1 MNINL
6 TMFGQLIMF
15 AMFTWFCMKFVWPP
29 IVIAM
34 EQRKKHIESGLLAA
48 ERGRSEQEEAQVKAQ
63 EMINQSKDQAAE
75 IIANATRQASNMV
88 EDAKDVALKE
98 VGKVKVQAQAQLE
111 QDTSRVRNELKN
123 QMSDLVMQGVSA
135 VLDKEVDAKVHQQML
150 GKLSQSLS

>member
-34 EQRKKHIESGLLAA
+34 EERKKRIESGLLAA
-48 ERGRSEQEEAQVKAQ
+48 ERGRSEQEEAQIKAQ
-63 EMINQSKDQAAE
+63 EMINQSKDQAAD
-75 IIANATRQASNMV
+75 IIVNATRQALNMI
-88 EDAKDVALKE
+88 EDAKNVALKE
-98 VGKVKVQAQAQLE
+98 AGKVKAQAQTQLE
-111 QDTSRVRNELKN
+111 QDTIQTRNELKN
-123 QMSDLVMQGVSA
+123 QVSDLVMQGVSA
-135 VLDKEVDAKVHQQML
+135 VLAKEVDAKVHQQML

>member
-29 IVIAM
+29 IVMAM
-34 EQRKKHIESGLLAA
+34 EQRKKRIESGLLAA

-98 VGKVKVQAQAQLE
+98 VDKVKAQAQAQLE

-123 QMSDLVMQGVSA
+123 QVSDLVMQGVSS
-135 VLDKEVDAKVHQQML
+135 VLDKEVDVKVHQQML

>member
-34 EQRKKHIESGLLAA
+34 EQRKKRIESGLLAA

-88 EDAKDVALKE
+88 EDAKGVALKE
-98 VGKVKVQAQAQLE
+98 VGKVKAQAQAQLE

>member
-15 AMFTWFCMKFVWPP
+15 TMFTWFCMKFVWPP
-29 IVIAM
+29 IVMTM
-34 EQRKKHIESGLLAA
+34 EERKKRIESGLLAA
-48 ERGRSEQEEAQVKAQ
+48 ERGRSEQEEMQAKAQ

-98 VGKVKVQAQAQLE
+98 AGKVKAQAQAQLE
-111 QDTSRVRNELKN
+111 QDTIQTRNELKN
-123 QMSDLVMQGVSA
+123 QMSDLIMQGVSV
-135 VLDKEVDAKVHQQML
+135 VLAKEVDVKVHQKML

>member
-29 IVIAM
+29 IVMAM
-34 EQRKKHIESGLLAA
+34 EERKKRIENGLLAA

-63 EMINQSKDQAAE
+63 EMINQSKDQAAD
-75 IIANATRQASNMV
+75 IIANATRQALNMV
-88 EDAKDVALKE
+88 EDAKDVALRE
-98 VGKVKVQAQAQLE
+98 ASKVRAQAQAQLE
-111 QDTSRVRNELKN
+111 QDTIQTRNELKN
-123 QMSDLVMQGVSA
+123 QVSDLVMQGVNA
-135 VLDKEVDAKVHQQML
+135 VLAKEVDAKVHQQML

>member
-29 IVIAM
+29 IVMAM
-34 EQRKKHIESGLLAA
+34 EQRKKRIESGLLAA

-63 EMINQSKDQAAE
+63 EMINQSKNQAAE

-98 VGKVKVQAQAQLE
+98 VGKVKEQAQAQLE
-111 QDTSRVRNELKN
+111 QDTSRARNELKN
-123 QMSDLVMQGVSA
+123 QVSDLVMQGVSA

>member
-29 IVIAM
+29 IVMVM
-34 EQRKKHIESGLLAA
+34 EQRKKRIESGLLAA
-48 ERGRSEQEEAQVKAQ
+48 ERGRSEQEDAQVKAQ

-98 VGKVKVQAQAQLE
+98 VGKVKAQAQAQLE
-111 QDTSRVRNELKN
+111 QDTSRVRNELKS

>member
-15 AMFTWFCMKFVWPP
+15 AMFTWFCMKFIWPP
-29 IVIAM
+29 IVMAM
-34 EQRKKHIESGLLAA
+34 EERKKRIESGLLAA
-48 ERGRSEQEEAQVKAQ
+48 ERGRSEQEEAQAKVQ

-98 VGKVKVQAQAQLE
+98 AGKVKEKAQAQLE
-111 QDTSRVRNELKN
+111 QDTIQTRNELKN
-123 QMSDLVMQGVSA
+123 QVSDLVMQGISA
-135 VLDKEVDAKVHQQML
+135 VLAKEVDAKVHQQML